1 MSCEQIQAV
10 LNDYLNKTLSEKEE
24 LLVKRHLEKCASCR
38 SEYYNLLHADK
49 ALRQVICEMV
59 AEIDVPH
66 GLSVNIERAIARENR
81 SRPSGLV
88 MLLKTPL
95 VAAALLFVVMAAV
108 LGAYQNH
115 FNPFAQKQVARQVQ
129 DEERPADGVLSQVDA
144 GNSTV
149 KEKEDAPAEVSPS
162 NQQEVLPDQG
172 LKEEE
177 QESIVRQQALALKE
191 PEERS
196 SENMQGIQ
204 GGQPVEPIDEG
215 ARRELNAPQSG
226 GEEQGDFFVTSAPP
240 AGSGGAAAA
249 NSRIL
254 NDETSAEKRDA
265 IDGSG
270 LDFVPT
276 KPHYLPMGAVPVNV
290 SPTAGG
296 ISREF
301 QVGDRHFTVKQ
312 TRLGADDQGLVK
324 KSTRVAN
331 VDVVDI
337 NGRQGLM
344 EKSEPGQGDL
354 YAGTIT
360 TLKWRQD
367 DWAFVVSGDLPAEE
381 IIKIS
386 KSLR

>member
-10 LNDYLNKTLSEKEE
+10 LNDYLNKTLSAKEE

-81 SRPSGLV
+81 SGPSGLV
-88 MLLKTPL
+88 MWLKTPL
-95 VAAALLFVVMAAV
+95 MAAALLFVVMAAV

-115 FNPFAQKQVARQVQ
+115 FNPFAQKQVAKQVQ

-149 KEKEDAPAEVSPS
+149 KEKEDAPAVAVVPPS
-162 NQQEVLPDQG
+162 NMLEALPDQG
-172 LKEEE
+172 PKGEEG
-177 QESIVRQQALALKE
+177 QDIVRQQAL
-191 PEERS
+191 ERS

-226 GEEQGDFFVTSAPP
+226 EEEQGDFFVTSAPP

-276 KPHYLPMGAVPVNV
+276 KPHYLPMGAVPINV
-290 SPTAGG
+290 SLTTGG

-312 TRLGADDQGLVK
+312 TWLGADDQGLVK

-354 YAGTIT
+354 YVGTTT